1 MSTPAT
7 AAAAVT
13 NKSTIK
19 VIAYETS
26 DPEVYAVVFKSI
38 EQTVTKT
45 NTCLQILPDTSGS
58 MQMTMGGAEPP
69 ASLFGNHA
77 GSSAPTPMAAPYDPY
92 ADMTPGVMGP
102 PALGLTAQ
110 HTMAYNPPVS
120 ANEEDEEDAPA
131 PLIPTLTAQHTMAL
145 PGLTA
150 TPTVPYGAPAPPM
163 AFPALTATPTVP
175 YNGPSMLPALQ
186 RSYSCGVSA
195 TPAYGHDAYGNVPIP
210 PNTRLGAEEAFLNR
224 IFDMYEFIEKEQGV
238 KQELTISPFS
248 DNCQSFSTLD
258 GLSYAQ
264 IRQAVKQALQDNQG
278 TNFDNALQEVKKY
291 REKFAAQTD
300 GTGKVF
306 TVFLSDGG
314 HAGGKKTAQ
323 QVEAEYA
330 QILDFAIGIGRGQS
344 DFNEQTLRAISKKFL
359 ATDDAKV
366 MRDEVAMLAMN
377 LVTNLGKNITVK
389 TIGDASHIFYS
400 NMGLAEDDEGNRV
413 CKASNMSMLMEYY
426 ALVNKETGLE
436 LSYTLQSGEQV
447 TEVIHFSEENDNLLG
462 DTSYG
467 DQVKFTVETLQKSD
481 KIPKDISE
489 MTNPQSKLAYVKA
502 FKESVQSSPHASAF
516 TGTRVGVYL
525 QHLLFGL
532 DRISL
537 TQDDQALL
545 QMAQNVG
552 ANAFRSTSSDSATAY
567 CSPMVPLGL
576 TPSCSSDS
584 SGTPS
589 TLPLMLRATSSS
601 TSATYGSMCLICT
614 DASAH
619 RGAIYNPCGHFRTC
633 NGCTLQWNK
642 TSDKCPYCNGVSTGI
657 ILVSL
662 SEEQKKDSW
671 NMKCT
676 TCKKRQIEIV
686 AEECKHVFSCKPC
699 MDRQRAQTG
708 KVCCTVCAGEGIQTE
723 VKKYKKIFM

>member
-1 MSTPAT
+1 
-7 AAAAVT
+7 
-13 NKSTIK
+13 
-19 VIAYETS
+19 
-26 DPEVYAVVFKSI
+26 
-38 EQTVTKT
+38 
-45 NTCLQILPDTSGS
+45 
-58 MQMTMGGAEPP
+58 
-69 ASLFGNHA
+69 
-77 GSSAPTPMAAPYDPY
+77 MAAPYDPY
-92 ADMTPGVMGP
+92 ADMTPGVMGPPGPMPP

-120 ANEEDEEDAPA
+120 ADEEDEEDAPA
-131 PLIPTLTAQHTMAL
+131 PLIPTLSAQHTMAFPGPPPPPMAL

-150 TPTVPYGAPAPPM
+150 TPTVPYGAPPPM
-163 AFPALTATPTVP
+163 
-175 YNGPSMLPALQ
+175 LPGLQ
-186 RSYSCGVSA
+186 RAYSCGTSA
-195 TPAYGHDAYGNVPIP
+195 TPAYGHDAYVNAPIDP
-210 PNTRLGAEEAFLNR
+210 QSRLGAVEAFLDR
-224 IFDMYEFIEKEQGV
+224 VLDMYEFIENEQGV
-238 KQELTISPFS
+238 KQDLTISPFS
-248 DNCQSFSTLD
+248 DHCRSFSTLD

-264 IRQAVKQALQDNQG
+264 IRQGVKQALRENGG
-278 TNFDNALQEVKKY
+278 TNFDEALKEVLKC

-300 GTGKVF
+300 GTGIVIA
-306 TVFLSDGG
+306 VEASDGG

-323 QVEAEYA
+323 QVKEGYP
-330 QILDFAIGIGRGQS
+330 QILDLAIGIGRGQS
-344 DFNEQTLRAISKKFL
+344 DFDEDLLRAISKKFL

-366 MRDEVAMLAMN
+366 MRDAVASLAMN

-389 TIGDASHIFYS
+389 TIGDGSHIFYS
-400 NMGLAEDDEGNRV
+400 NMGLAEDEDGNRV

-467 DQVKFTVETLQKSD
+467 DQVKFTVETLEQSD

-502 FKESVQSSPHASAF
+502 FKERVQSSPHASAF
-516 TGTRVGVYL
+516 KGTRVGVYL

-552 ANAFRSTSSDSATAY
+552 ANAFRSTSCDSATAY
-567 CSPMVPLGL
+567 CSPAAPVGL
-576 TPSCSSDS
+576 TPSGLIPPCSSDS

-589 TLPLMLRATSSS
+589 ALPLGLRATSSS

-614 DASAH
+614 DPSAR
-619 RGAIYNPCGHFRTC
+619 RGAIYSPCGHFRTC

-642 TSDKCPYCNGVSTGI
+642 TCSDKGNPIVCPYCNIGSTGI
-657 ILVSL
+657 ILVNL
-662 SEEQKKDSW
+662 SKEQNKDSW
-671 NMKCT
+671 NMKCL
-676 TCKKRQIEIV
+676 TCNKRQIEILSV
-686 AEECKHVFSCKPC
+686 ECGHVFSCKPC
-699 MDRQRAQTG
+699 MSRQRAQTG
-708 KVCCTVCAGEGIQTE
+708 KVCCTVCAAEGKDTE
-723 VKKYKKIFM
+723 VKEPVKIFM